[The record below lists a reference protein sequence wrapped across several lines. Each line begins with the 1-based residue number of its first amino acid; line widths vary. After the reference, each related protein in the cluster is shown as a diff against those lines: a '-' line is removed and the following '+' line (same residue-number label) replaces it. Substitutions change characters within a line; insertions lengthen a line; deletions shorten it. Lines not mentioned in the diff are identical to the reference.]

1 MHISVWISDVCSS
14 DLVFA
19 VIARGVAE
27 QQPVQA
33 ESKAVLAPAAH
44 AQRLAMG
51 LVLPPGDAGRGEPV
65 VDAVQVGI
73 GQVERGH
80 HLRHREQV
88 PYFRGRASRVS
99 QSEARKS
106 TRLNSSN

>member
-1 MHISVWISDVCSS
+1 MRISDWSSDVCSS
-14 DLVFA
+14 DLIQAREQRDQRVEPLGVAALGDRARRDASDVFA

-65 VDAVQVGI
+65 VDA
-73 GQVERGH
+73 R
-80 HLRHREQV
+80 
-88 PYFRGRASRVS
+88 
-99 QSEARKS
+99 SEEHTS
-106 TRLNSSN
+106 ELQ